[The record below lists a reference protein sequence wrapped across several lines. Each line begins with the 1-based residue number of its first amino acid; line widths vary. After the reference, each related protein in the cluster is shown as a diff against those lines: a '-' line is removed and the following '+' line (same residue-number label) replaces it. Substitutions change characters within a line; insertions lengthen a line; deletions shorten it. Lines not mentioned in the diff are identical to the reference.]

1 MQPHFYPVVL
11 AVSAALGTCTLS
23 AQAEVTAMTITRAD
37 LAGTFAAGGYVRLE
51 GEAIGELGPAEPITD
66 LAKAPRNARGKVA
79 YKTRFTLVTP
89 LEPKRGNGSLIVDL
103 PNRGLPVSHA
113 LYNSPRSRPLM
124 MGSLDEGTGFL
135 QSRGFMVVAVQWEP
149 GQGFEPPSF
158 TEVRKGKNSTRYVDG
173 AGMAAVRDV
182 TQYLRHGPAPANP
195 LAGAVKWVY
204 ATGYSQS
211 AQFLK
216 SYLTQGFNTWAGG
229 QVFDGVHIVGAAAG
243 QWPPLPVLPPNAGA
257 RAAGRALLSPASPVP
272 RSLQES
278 PLTYD
283 QVLSAMSM
291 RGEQLP
297 KLMVTHFQND
307 YLADGASLVRTG
319 ATGTGERPLPARLR
333 MYDIAGAGHLNV
345 RDQGKACKWPYAQ
358 LDWSPPLRAQLSA
371 LDAWVK
377 NGQAPPLSAVMP
389 LAPLLPLVPLS
400 QSSVGEA
407 AVSASKSLPQAMVR
421 SLELDSDGNALGGI
435 RLPDVAVP
443 LATQGALNAPASN
456 PLCRL
461 VGSFR
466 PFARTAK
473 GRIATGDL
481 RPSLEERYPGGLSQ
495 YTNLVRQSADA
506 LVAQRHVLPED
517 AAAIVNDA
525 AENPLFQPSPI
536 LGRIR

>member
-1 MQPHFYPVVL
+1 MQHHFYPVVL
-11 AVSAALGTCTLS
+11 TISAALGAFTLP

-51 GEAIGELGPAEPITD
+51 GEAIGELDPAEPITD

-89 LEPKRGNGSLIVDL
+89 LEPKRGNGSLMVDL

-158 TEVRKGKNSTRYVDG
+158 TEVRKGKNLTRYVES

-195 LAGAVKWVY
+195 LAGAVKWVH

-211 AQFLK
+211 ARFLK

-243 QWPPLPVLPPNAGA
+243 QWPLLPLLPPNAGA
-257 RAAGRALLSPASPVP
+257 RAAGRALPIPASPVP
-272 RSLQES
+272 RSLQEL

-283 QVLSAMSM
+283 QVLSAMSR

-307 YLADGASLVRTG
+307 YLAGGASLVRTD
-319 ATGTGERPLPARLR
+319 ATGTSERPLPARLR

-345 RDQGKACKWPYAQ
+345 RDQGKACKWPHAQ
-358 LDWSPPLRAQLSA
+358 LDWSPPLRAQLAA

-377 NGQAPPLSAVMP
+377 NDQAPPLSALM
-389 LAPLLPLVPLS
+389 PLLPLVPLS
-400 QSSVGEA
+400 QSSVSDA
-407 AVSASKSLPQAMVR
+407 AVSAPKSLPQAMVR
-421 SLELDSDGNALGGI
+421 GLTLDSDGNALGGI

-456 PLCRL
+456 ALCRL
-461 VGSFR
+461 AGSFR

-506 LVAQRHVLPED
+506 LVAQRYVLPED